1 MNNTLVKT
9 ALYIIGIFGLI
20 CLFLQLTGRMVHKKP
35 TRSDDLLGDVLVRAR
50 EGAPGPPGPH
60 AAPMPPMPP
69 QIPRLKQPE
78 ASNPTKVRVPGTN
91 MINELPPT
99 RNPPIVPE
107 MAPVTVG
114 PEPFQ
119 I

>member
-1 MNNTLVKT
+1 MNNTLKT

-35 TRSDDLLGDVLVRAR
+35 TMSDDLLGDVPVRVNAKEHLDHR
-50 EGAPGPPGPH
+50 VPCCSN
-60 AAPMPPMPP
+60 
-69 QIPRLKQPE
+69 
-78 ASNPTKVRVPGTN
+78 ASNATTNSSFKTAGSIKSYKVRVFGTN
-91 MINELPPT
+91 IINELPPT

>member
-20 CLFLQLTGRMVHKKP
+20 CLFLQLTEEWFIKP
-35 TRSDDLLGDVLVRAR
+35 TISDDLLGDVFVRAR

-78 ASNPTKVRVPGTN
+78 ASNLQKLEYWN
-91 MINELPPT
+91 KYD
-99 RNPPIVPE
+99 
-107 MAPVTVG
+107 
-114 PEPFQ
+114 
-119 I
+119 